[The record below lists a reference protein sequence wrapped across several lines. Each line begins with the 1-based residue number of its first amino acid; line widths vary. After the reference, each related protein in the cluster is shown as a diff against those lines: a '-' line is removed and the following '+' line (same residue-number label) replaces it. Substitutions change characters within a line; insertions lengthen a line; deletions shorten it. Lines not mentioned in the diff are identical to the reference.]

1 MIDRRFVLLF
11 VMTVCSQ
18 WHGENLSQTESRR
31 GFSAHVTRWVLP
43 SWQRMMGWLKIALP
57 LSVVGVV
64 NKKQGCFTP
73 FYTVLFVFSY
83 FRYFKLPFFPS
94 GIRETRKTYDHF
106 RHLLWIINSFVF
118 VFVTIVFV
126 FRIEL
131 YLYLIPSSS
140 GFLSSSCKPERERE
154 NLATRMSWP
163 NVYHLIS
170 SIVKKR
176 KKIFFIFITNGV
188 WFLD

>member
-106 RHLLWIINSFVF
+106 RHLLWIIKFF
-118 VFVTIVFV
+118 CIC
-126 FRIEL
+126 ICH
-131 YLYLIPSSS
+131 YCI
-140 GFLSSSCKPERERE
+140 C
-154 NLATRMSWP
+154 
-163 NVYHLIS
+163 IS
-170 SIVKKR
+170 YRTV
-176 KKIFFIFITNGV
+176 FIFDTEFEWI
-188 WFLD
+188 FIIIL